1 MKRGARRKGS
11 VKSAVARSK
20 EQSFHSPSFLTS
32 DGKRRNTKK
41 QMPKIKAQSK
51 SPVISKVV
59 VSSGLGKMRLQNAQF
74 EAKVLPD
81 IVKEFAAIVGQR
93 PAVTRA
99 KKSVAGFKV
108 REGEA
113 VGVVSTLRGK
123 RKDDFLVKLA
133 HAVLPRVRDF
143 RGIPSSHLDKSGNLS
158 IGFKDQTVF
167 PEVNPEAS
175 KVSFGLEV
183 TIVSNIRDRGRAID
197 FYREKGIPLT
207 D

>member
-1 MKRGARRKGS
+1 
-11 VKSAVARSK
+11 
-20 EQSFHSPSFLTS
+20 
-32 DGKRRNTKK
+32 
-41 QMPKIKAQSK
+41 MPKIKAQSK